1 MSNNNVIFSCV
12 IPTYGRVGLVEELL
26 KSLRAARLV
35 EDSMPEIIIIDN
47 SIPNEAKQIQNICLR
62 YNAVYVEGTSS
73 VRVKRNKGVSMAH
86 GDYIFFIDSDCKADA
101 NALIEHY
108 RVLSQPEYDACI
120 GLTSFVGKDG
130 FLWEVI
136 NGSQFM
142 YPFRFA
148 SIFKGKM
155 DSAPWGPTC
164 NFTVKKAALDQI
176 GGFNTNFPFKLGADD
191 VDMGL
196 RLCDNGFK
204 IGMNE
209 NAIVYHSRETWSSLR
224 LITKRVFRWGR
235 MNYFMYKLHPDRIGL
250 TFPKSLSFWL
260 MICAVQAL
268 LTLKCSPWLLL
279 GILIWPVLQLWFY
292 AVFRKRQNITKDCKV
307 AVTMGSETLNT
318 LFDFG
323 CFLMSA
329 VHGSF
334 KCLYSEPKN
343 NPKDI
348 WLQKVHSI
356 WGSFLA
362 TLIIVIIDL
371 FCIVML

>member
-1 MSNNNVIFSCV
+1 MIFSCV
-12 IPTYGRVGLVEELL
+12 IPTFGRVGLIGELL
-26 KSLRAARLV
+26 ESLRAARLV
-35 EDSMPEIIIIDN
+35 EDSVLEIIIVDN
-47 SIPNEAKQIQNICLR
+47 SLPDEAKQIQTLCSQH
-62 YNAVYVEGTSS
+62 NALYVEGTSS
-73 VRVKRNKGVSMAH
+73 VREKRNKGVSLAR
-86 GDYIFFIDSDCKADA
+86 GEYIFFIDSDCKADV
-101 NALIEHY
+101 NALVEHY
-108 RVLSQPEYDACI
+108 RVLSQPGYDACI

-196 RLCDNGFK
+196 RLCDNGYK

-209 NAIVYHSRETWSSLR
+209 DAIVYHSRETWLSLS

-260 MICAVQAL
+260 AICLIQAL
-268 LTLKCSPWLLL
+268 LACYCSLWVLL
-279 GILIWPVLQLWFY
+279 GVLIWPILQLWFY
-292 AVFRKRQNITKDCKV
+292 AIFRKRQNGTKDCKV
-307 AVTMGSETLNT
+307 TVTIGSEALNT

-348 WLQKVHSI
+348 WLQKVNSV

-362 TLIIVIIDL
+362 TLIVGIIDFICMVAL
-371 FCIVML
+371 

>member
-1 MSNNNVIFSCV
+1 MNDNKVLFSCV
-12 IPTYGRVGLVEELL
+12 IPTYGRVELVEELL
-26 KSLRAARLV
+26 KSLRGARLV
-35 EDSMPEIIIIDN
+35 EDSKPEIIIIDN
-47 SIPNEAKQIQNICLR
+47 SIPNEAKRIQDLCVQ
-62 YNAVYVEGTSS
+62 YEAVFVAGTSS
-73 VRVKRNKGVSMAH
+73 VREKRNKGVSMAH
-86 GDYIFFIDSDCKADA
+86 GEYIFFIDSDCKADA
-101 NALIEHY
+101 DALIEHY

-130 FLWEVI
+130 FLWDVI

-196 RLCDNGFK
+196 RLCDNGYK

-209 NAIVYHSRETWSSLR
+209 DAIVYHSRETWLSLS

-260 MICAVQAL
+260 AISLMQVL
-268 LTLKCSPWLLL
+268 LAFTCTPWILF
-279 GILIWPVLQLWFY
+279 GILLWPFLQLWFY
-292 AVFRKRQNITKDCKV
+292 AVFRKHQNGNKHCKV
-307 AVTMGSETLNT
+307 AVTMGSEALNA

-348 WLQKVHSI
+348 WLQKVNSV

-362 TLIIVIIDL
+362 TLIIGVID
-371 FCIVML
+371 CICMVVL